1 MTQSNTPTQEIIPI
15 DLEDEM
21 KKSYLDYAM
30 SVIVSRAIPDVR
42 DGLKPVHRRIL
53 YAMKEGGYAADK
65 PTRKSARIVGDVMGK
80 YHPHG
85 DLAIYD
91 ALVRMVQHFSMRLP
105 LIEGQGNFGSMD
117 GDAAA
122 AQRYTEVRL
131 AWAGEA
137 LLTDID
143 KETVDFKANYD
154 DTTLEPVV
162 LPAEY
167 PNLLVNGT
175 GGIAVGMA
183 TNIPTHNLGEVIDAS
198 IHLIDNPDASIDD
211 LMQFMQGPDFPT
223 GAIILGRAGINSAF
237 KTGRGSIIMRSRH
250 EIEEMKN
257 NRLAIILH
265 DVPYQVNKAR
275 MIERIAECV
284 QEKIIEG
291 ISDLRDESDRQGVRV
306 VIELK
311 RDAQP
316 DVVLNQLFKH
326 TPVQTSFGVNC
337 LALNKGRPELMNIK
351 QVLEAFL
358 EFREEVINRRTI
370 FDLGKARERAHILI
384 GLMVAV
390 ANIDDMIELI
400 RKAAN
405 PQVAKEQLMAKA
417 WPAGDIAAV
426 IERVGEVGHRVV
438 DGKYHL
444 SEAQA
449 KAILELRL
457 QRLTAL
463 ERDKIGGELDELT
476 VSIQE
481 FLEILQS
488 RAKRLTVMKDGLR
501 SIKEQFG
508 TPRRTSIE
516 EHEADQDIED
526 LIPREDMIVT
536 FSQAG
541 YIKRVPLTTY
551 RAQRR
556 GGKGRAAMATKEE
569 DFVTNVFAA
578 NTHTPVLF
586 FSNKG
591 QVYAL
596 KVYKLPLGNPQAK
609 GKPMIN
615 LLPLEQG
622 ETITTIMP
630 LPEDEK
636 AWEQLYVMFA
646 TSEGNVRRNKLSDF
660 LDIRASG
667 KIAMKLEGEE
677 KLIGVATC
685 DVTDDVLL
693 STAQGKAIRFSVE
706 DIRVFAG
713 RNSTG
718 VRGIKLA
725 DKDLVISLDILKN
738 VEATAEERE
747 AYVRYANAQRRAE
760 GSEIEP
766 SDEETPTSAITLSPD
781 RIKQLAEAEQFIL
794 TMTAKGF
801 GKRSSAFEFRTSG
814 RGGQGVAAMDLTKKH
829 GWVVGSFLVQDSDD
843 IIIVSNGGTIIRTPV
858 SDIRIA
864 GRRTQGVTVFRLE
877 DQEHVVSV
885 ARLADNSD
893 DESDGAGEAT
903 EE

>member
-1 MTQSNTPTQEIIPI
+1 MNNTPTQEIIPI

-417 WPAGDIAAV
+417 WPAGDISAV
-426 IERVGEVGHRVV
+426 IERVGEVGHKVV

-444 SEAQA
+444 SETQA

-501 SIKEQFG
+501 SIKEQFA

-766 SDEETPTSAITLSPD
+766 SDEETPASNITLSPD
-781 RIKQLAEAEQFIL
+781 RIKQLGDAEQFIL

-885 ARLADNSD
+885 ARLADNG
-893 DESDGAGEAT
+893 DEADVSGAA